1 MLSTTYY
8 IVRECERSCTYTVFQ
23 IKEVLTSPIS
33 VIKACMEVIKAEK
46 IMKKATTAVSV
57 AAADQSLF
65 FSSS

>member
-1 MLSTTYY
+1 MSVNVHAL
-8 IVRECERSCTYTVFQ
+8 IPFN
-23 IKEVLTSPIS
+23 KLKKVLTSPIS